1 MTDNNKQLSLGMN
14 AIYKMI
20 LNIFNLL
27 VPLLVG
33 PYIAGLLDKDLY
45 GMYNRVYAE
54 FHIFFILGAFGIYN
68 YGVREISK
76 VREKKK
82 TREEVFTSLF
92 VIGIITN
99 LVVTLFYILYF
110 NIRATGVDK
119 YVYAVMIMQMI
130 SNVFYIEFVNEAVEN
145 YAFITKK
152 TILVRIIYFVAI
164 FAFVKKPTDIIIYSI
179 VVSATVLLNN
189 IVSFFYLKKQ
199 YKFDFGNLQIK
210 THIGPLVVSLLLANV
225 EMLYSQL
232 DKVMLSPF
240 VNDIAVTEYTIP
252 TTLVGMVCTI
262 PLSLIS
268 VSIPRLSGYLGNQ
281 DLVSYKRTLQ
291 DTIRTYMSILMPM
304 IIGIFV
310 LSQEIMWLYTKDVYT
325 YAFPVLALAALARIV
340 MGYESIV
347 SNLMMYVCGM
357 EKKLTI
363 YLLLGGI
370 FNLVCNFILV
380 WCNKF
385 SAFSAFF
392 TTVVAYVIVTVLC
405 KKQFETKMQMKVQF
419 FDKNILR
426 YILVSAIFIPI
437 AILVKGLGYGSW
449 FNIVVTMVLCVG
461 AYAIFLFATK
471 DPLINIVLG
480 MIRRKR

>member
-1 MTDNNKQLSLGMN
+1 M
-14 AIYKMI
+14 
-20 LNIFNLL
+20 
-27 VPLLVG
+27 
-33 PYIAGLLDKDLY
+33 
-45 GMYNRVYAE
+45 
-54 FHIFFILGAFGIYN
+54 
-68 YGVREISK
+68 
-76 VREKKK
+76 
-82 TREEVFTSLF
+82 
-92 VIGIITN
+92 
-99 LVVTLFYILYF
+99 
-110 NIRATGVDK
+110 
-119 YVYAVMIMQMI
+119 
-130 SNVFYIEFVNEAVEN
+130 
-145 YAFITKK
+145 
-152 TILVRIIYFVAI
+152 
-164 FAFVKKPTDIIIYSI
+164 
-179 VVSATVLLNN
+179 
-189 IVSFFYLKKQ
+189 
-199 YKFDFGNLQIK
+199 
-210 THIGPLVVSLLLANV
+210 VSLLLANV